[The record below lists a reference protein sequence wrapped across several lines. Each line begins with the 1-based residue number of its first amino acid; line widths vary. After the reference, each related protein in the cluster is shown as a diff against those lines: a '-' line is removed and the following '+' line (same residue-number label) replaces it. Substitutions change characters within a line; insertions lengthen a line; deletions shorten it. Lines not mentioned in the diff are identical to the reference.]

1 MKERNYENG
10 MKSIKLSCFISMLI
24 YCLLGIL
31 SLFIFGGVIGDD
43 ILDNV
48 DEEKDYW
55 ESYILRGLFM
65 IVLAC
70 HIPFI
75 FFSGKEA
82 MLIIIDEFDRSS

>member
-1 MKERNYENG
+1 MKDRTYENG
-10 MKSIKLSCFISMLI
+10 MSAIKWSCFITMFI
-24 YCLLGIL
+24 YCLLSIL
-31 SLFIFGGVIGDD
+31 SLFIFGSIIGDD

-48 DEEKDYW
+48 DQEKKYW